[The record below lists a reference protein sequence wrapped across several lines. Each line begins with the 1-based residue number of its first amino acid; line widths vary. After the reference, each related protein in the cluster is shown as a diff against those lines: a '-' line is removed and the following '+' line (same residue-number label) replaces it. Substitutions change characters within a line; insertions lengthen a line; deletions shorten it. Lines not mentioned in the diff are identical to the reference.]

1 MPNSMTGYSVSKHID
16 NSCDVACEIKSVN
29 HRFLEISTKPNDL
42 SSRLDIFIRN
52 TLQKKLERGAVDVRF
67 KFNQTSIYSYSVN
80 NKSLKNLRTLLND
93 LSIGNPQ
100 DISLSDIKNFP
111 GIFESKQENQISDAI
126 FKKVFLNAFKEFTK
140 DRASEGEKI
149 KKVFDK
155 KIKRIIS
162 SQKKLE
168 KAIPAVNKTRLS
180 QLNSK
185 IGKLNVNL
193 DPDKLNQEAALLIL
207 KHDVAEELER
217 IIFHLDS
224 MQKEL
229 SSKQAKGKKIDFILQ
244 ELFRETSTLSVKLDK
259 PSLKELALNMK
270 LAVEEMREQAQNLE

>member
-1 MPNSMTGYSVSKHID
+1 MKLNNLVKNKNLCAVVTSGPTREYLDPIRYISNESSGKQGYEIALALKKLGIKTKLIMGPSNLIYSKGL
-16 NSCDVACEIKSVN
+16 EIK
-29 HRFLEISTKPNDL
+29 K
-42 SSRLDIFIRN
+42 
-52 TLQKKLERGAVDVRF
+52 
-67 KFNQTSIYSYSVN
+67 
-80 NKSLKNLRTLLND
+80 
-93 LSIGNPQ
+93 
-100 DISLSDIKNFP
+100 
-111 GIFESKQENQISDAI
+111 
-126 FKKVFLNAFKEFTK
+126 
-140 DRASEGEKI
+140 
-149 KKVFDK
+149 
-155 KIKRIIS
+155 IIS

-168 KAIPAVNKTRLS
+168 KAIPAVNKTRLT

>member
-1 MPNSMTGYSVSKHID
+1 MPNSMTGYSISKHID
-16 NSCDVACEIKSVN
+16 NSCEVACEIKSVN

-42 SSRLDIFIRN
+42 SNKLDIFIRN
-52 TLQKKLERGAVDVRF
+52 TLQKKLDRGAVDVRF
-67 KFNQTSIYSYSVN
+67 KFNQTSVYSYAVN
-80 NKSLKNLRTLLND
+80 KKSLKNLRTLLSD
-93 LSIGNPQ
+93 LSIGDPKN
-100 DISLSDIKNFP
+100 ISLSDIKNFP
-111 GIFESKQENQISDAI
+111 GIFESKQENQIPEAV
-126 FKKVFLNAFKEFTK
+126 FKKVFLNAFNGFMK
-140 DRASEGEKI
+140 DRSVEGEKI

-155 KIKRIIS
+155 KIKKIAL
-162 SQKKLE
+162 SQKRLE
-168 KAIPAVNKTRLS
+168 KAIPAVNKTRMSL
-180 QLNSK
+180 LNSK
-185 IGKLNVNL
+185 INKLKVNL
-193 DPDKLNQEAALLIL
+193 DPEKLNQEAALLIL

-229 SSKQAKGKKIDFILQ
+229 SSKQSKGKKIDFILQ